1 MENIR
6 YLERRDIDKSK
17 WDACISKAPNQN
29 IYGYAAYLDIMAVNW
44 DALVIND
51 YEAVL
56 PLPWKK
62 KFGICYLYTPRFTSP
77 LAVYGHIPASI
88 ELKDILEQV
97 PGKFSLWDLNLSN
110 DLSAFSATAVKRKN
124 HLLHLL
130 PPYEKLRK
138 NYRPSYRNLFN
149 QAEEAGQQV
158 SKEISIETVIQLTAG
173 KNIIEGTSTD
183 DYSRFQSLYKYLE
196 KKGEAVCYGNFS
208 SEKNL
213 LAAAVFFIAQNR
225 IYYMLA
231 WNNEEGRQKG
241 ASHQLID
248 AIINENAGKD
258 IWLDFEGSDIP
269 GIAFFFEGFGAQPE
283 DYYYLRENRL
293 PWWCRWM
300 KE

>member
-17 WDACISKAPNQN
+17 WDACIRKAPNQN
-29 IYGYAAYLDIMAVNW
+29 IYGYAAYLDTMAVNW
-44 DALVIND
+44 DALIINN

-77 LAVYGHIPASI
+77 LAVYGQIPSSI
-88 ELKDILEQV
+88 EMKHILNQV
-97 PGKFSLWDLNLSN
+97 PRKFRLWDLNLSN
-110 DLSAFSATAVKRKN
+110 DLSAFSASAVKRKN

-130 PPYEKLRK
+130 PSYDTLRK
-138 NYRPSYRNLFN
+138 NYRASYRNLLN

-158 SKEISIETVIQLTAG
+158 SKEISIETIIKLTAE
-173 KNIIEGTSTD
+173 KNIIEGTNAD
-183 DYSRFQSLYKYLE
+183 DYSRFHSLYKHLE

-208 SEKNL
+208 PEKNL

-248 AIINENAGKD
+248 AVIKENAGKD

-283 DYYYLRENRL
+283 YYYYLRENRL

-300 KE
+300 KK

>member
-1 MENIR
+1 MENIHYR
-6 YLERRDIDKSK
+6 ERRDIDESK
-17 WDACISKAPNQN
+17 WDASISKAPNQN
-29 IYGYAAYLDIMAVNW
+29 IYGYAAYLDTMAVNW
-44 DALVIND
+44 DALIIDD

-62 KFGICYLYTPRFTSP
+62 KFGIYYLYTPRFTSP
-77 LAVYGHIPASI
+77 LAIYGQIPASI
-88 ELKDILEQV
+88 ELKHILNHV
-97 PGKFSLWDLNLSN
+97 PGKFRLWDLNLSN
-110 DLSAFSATAVKRKN
+110 DLSAFSASAVKRKN

-130 PPYEKLRK
+130 PSYDTLRK
-138 NYRPSYRNLFN
+138 NYRASYRNLLN

-158 SKEISIETVIQLTAG
+158 SKEISIETIIQLTAE
-173 KNIIEGTSTD
+173 KNIIKGTSAD
-183 DYSRFQSLYKYLE
+183 DYSRFHSLYKYLE

-208 SEKNL
+208 PEKNL

-241 ASHQLID
+241 ASHQLLD
-248 AIINENAGKD
+248 AIIKENAGKD

-283 DYYYLRENRL
+283 YYYYLRENRL
-293 PWWCRWM
+293 PWWCKWM

>member
-1 MENIR
+1 MKSIR
-6 YLERRDIDKSK
+6 YLERKDIDESK
-17 WDACISKAPNQN
+17 WDACISKAPNQL

-44 DALVIND
+44 GALVIDD

-62 KFGICYLYTPRFTSP
+62 KFGISYIYTPRFTCP
-77 LAVYGHIPASI
+77 LAVYGPITKSI
-88 ELKDILEQV
+88 DLKYLLNQV
-97 PGKFSLWDLNLSN
+97 PRKFRLWDLNLSN
-110 DLSAFSATAVKRKN
+110 DLSVFSTAAVKRKN

-130 PPYEKLRK
+130 PSYDKLREK
-138 NYRPSYRNLFN
+138 IRASYRNLLN
-149 QAEEAGQQV
+149 KAEDTGQQIN
-158 SKEISIETVIQLTAG
+158 KEISIETIIRLTAG
-173 KNIIEGTSTD
+173 KKNIEGTSAE
-183 DYSRFQSLYKYLE
+183 DYSRFHSLYKHLE
-196 KKGEAVCYGNFS
+196 KKGAAVCYGS
-208 SEKNL
+208 YSTDKKL
-213 LAAAVFFIAQNR
+213 LAAAVFLFSHNR

-248 AIINENAGKD
+248 AVIKENAGKD

-283 DYYYLRENRL
+283 YYYYLRVNRL

>member
-1 MENIR
+1 MESIR
-6 YLERRDIDKSK
+6 YLERKDINEAK
-17 WDACISKAPNQN
+17 WDACISKTPNQH

-44 DALVIND
+44 DALIIDD

-62 KFGICYLYTPRFTSP
+62 KFGISYLYTPRFTSP
-77 LAVYGHIPASI
+77 LAVYGQISKSI
-88 ELKDILEQV
+88 DLKLLLNQV
-97 PGKFSLWDLNLSN
+97 PRKFKLWDLNLSN
-110 DLSAFSATAVKRKN
+110 DLSAFSASAIKRKN

-130 PPYEKLRK
+130 PSYDKLRK
-138 NYRPSYRNLFN
+138 NYRASYRNLLN
-149 QAEEAGQQV
+149 QAEEAGQQI
-158 SKEISIETVIQLTAG
+158 SKEISIETIIQLTEG
-173 KNIIEGTSTD
+173 KKNIEGTSSD
-183 DYSRFQSLYKYLE
+183 DYSRFFAIYKYLE
-196 KKGEAVCYGNFS
+196 KKGEAACYANFS
-208 SEKNL
+208 QNKNL
-213 LAAAVFFIAQNR
+213 LAAAVFFISQNR

-231 WNNEEGRQKG
+231 WNNKEGRRIG

-248 AIINENAGKD
+248 AVIKENAGKN

-283 DYYYLRENRL
+283 DYYYLRVNRL

>member
-1 MENIR
+1 MKNIR
-6 YLERRDIDKSK
+6 YLERKDIDESK

-29 IYGYAAYLDIMAVNW
+29 IYGFAAYLDTMAVNW
-44 DALVIND
+44 DALIIGNYD
-51 YEAVL
+51 AVL

-77 LAVYGHIPASI
+77 LAVYGQIPASI
-88 ELKDILEQV
+88 ELTHILNQI
-97 PGKFSLWDLNLSN
+97 PRKFRLWDLNLTN
-110 DLSAFSATAVKRKN
+110 DLSAFSAYVKRKN

-130 PPYEKLRK
+130 PSYDTLRK
-138 NYRPSYRNLFN
+138 NYRASYRNLLN

-158 SKEISIETVIQLTAG
+158 SKEIYIETIIKLTAE
-173 KNIIEGTSTD
+173 KNIIEGTSAD
-183 DYSRFQSLYKYLE
+183 DYSRFHSLYKHLA

-208 SEKNL
+208 PEKNL
-213 LAAAVFFIAQNR
+213 LAAAVFFIVQNR

-241 ASHQLID
+241 SSHQLID
-248 AIINENAGKD
+248 AIIKENAGKD

-283 DYYYLRENRL
+283 YYYYLRENRL